1 MKKRLLP
8 VTTVA
13 LAAMLLS
20 SCGGSTAW
28 SWEKASSDG
37 VLKYGLL
44 IGQIDHN
51 DSAARTAGIRD
62 ALKTRTS
69 THATNPNTEKA
80 VEGKLTLGGKEYKV
94 VEEVNQECKSTGGAT
109 WDQAT
114 ATTTVENWL
123 SNHSDLDFI
132 VSNNDGMAEG
142 AIAATNW
149 VEGTPIFGYDSNQS
163 TLKYIKEG
171 KVMGTINQNAPAQ
184 AAAIY
189 MAARNAVDGF
199 DGADVYKYGFTEA
212 NKNGYGQI
220 ASAVSYGIEAHSLL
234 VDNVAVTSAN
244 VDSFMTDDITT
255 LVEKGVT
262 KGSSKAV
269 NVFQTYYSS
278 SDTFLNS
285 SMSPLFKKYADLF
298 NFKVNEF
305 RGDGSDDTTCL
316 NALDS
321 ALAGGTYDAYIINMV
336 KTTSTKN
343 YLDKIADGVKAT
355 EANPTSVPVIFWN
368 RQGTLDDGSVDKAN
382 MNDKRFKNIFYV
394 GFDANQ
400 GGQLQGQMIVD
411 YLNNLAK

>member
-8 VTTVA
+8 VTAVA
-13 LAAMLLS
+13 LAGMLLA
-20 SCGGSTAW
+20 SCGGSTKW
-28 SWEKASSDG
+28 SWESASSDG

-62 ALKTRTS
+62 ALNTRTA

-94 VEEVNQECKSTGGAT
+94 VETVSQECKSTGGAT
-109 WDQAT
+109 WDQET
-114 ATTTVENWL
+114 ATRTVENWL
-123 SNHSDLDFI
+123 SNYSDLDFV

-171 KVMGTINQNAPAQ
+171 KIMGTVNQNAPAQ

-189 MAARNAVDGF
+189 MTARNAVDGLE
-199 DGADVYKYGFTEA
+199 GSDVYEYGF
-212 NKNGYGQI
+212 NSVNGNGYGQI
-220 ASAVSYGIEAHSLL
+220 ASAVSYGKEAHSLL

-244 VDSFMTDDITT
+244 VDAFMTDDITT
-255 LVEKGVT
+255 LVEAGVK
-262 KGSSKAV
+262 KGSTKTV

-285 SMSPLFKKYADLF
+285 SMSPLFKKYAELF
-298 NFKVNEF
+298 NFNVTEF
-305 RGDGSDDTTCL
+305 KGDGNDDTTCL
-316 NALDS
+316 SALDS
-321 ALAGGTYDAYIINMV
+321 ALAGGTYGAYIINMV
-336 KTTSTKN
+336 KTTSTKT
-343 YLDKIADGVKAT
+343 YLDKIADGVGAT

-368 RQGTLDDGSVDKAN
+368 RQGTLADGSVDTAN
-382 MNDKRFKNIFYV
+382 MNDKRFENIFYV

-411 YLNNLAK
+411 YFNNLAR